1 MYVYD
6 RLAIGEWQ
14 NSLINGS
21 INESTVLLPFG
32 WVEISDQ

>member
-6 RLAIGEWQ
+6 SLAIGEWQ
-14 NSLINGS
+14 NRLINGS
-21 INESTVLLPFG
+21 IHETTVLLQFG